1 MYFYRVVVTK
11 WTIIGVVGREGVLML
26 VLRLYLIKHKK
37 KKIIKEKNGFWGE
50 STLVIKIEIKS
61 N

>member
-37 KKIIKEKNGFWGE
+37 ERMKEKNGIWEE